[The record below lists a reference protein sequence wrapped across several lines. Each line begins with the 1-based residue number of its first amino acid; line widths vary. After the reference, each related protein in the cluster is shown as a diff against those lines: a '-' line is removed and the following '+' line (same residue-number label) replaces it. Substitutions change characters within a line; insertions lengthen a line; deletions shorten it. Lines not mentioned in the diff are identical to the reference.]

1 MKEQIAAFAKAAP
14 FTPFRIEM
22 VGGRVLTVHHP
33 EFVFL
38 VPGRTPTFIVVTAD
52 GVAEHFN
59 ANLVL
64 AVREIKG
71 GRKQPRR
78 RRAG

>member
-14 FTPFRIEM
+14 FAPFQIEM
-22 VGGRVLTVHHP
+22 VGGRVLTVNHP
-33 EFVFL
+33 EFIYVP
-38 VPGRTPTFIVVTAD
+38 PGRTATFIVTTSD

-64 AVREIKG
+64 KVREIKG
-71 GRKQPRR
+71 SRKQARR
-78 RRAG
+78 RKAG